1 MTNSSPLTRFAERE
15 HAEELPPVQAAPKA
29 KPVAPSEIPTGALY
43 LHPKDVHHL
52 SRLLGQNIL
61 TVDELFKHCQR
72 LTTIRVGG
80 VDLTLEPGLIER
92 LYSRAAGRNFT
103 EFLNETVKSLLCGY
117 TGY

>member
-1 MTNSSPLTRFAERE
+1 MTPNSSASPLARFTEKPPAEQV
-15 HAEELPPVQAAPKA
+15 PDKPKPTA
-29 KPVAPSEIPTGALY
+29 EIPLPAGALY
-43 LHPKDVHHL
+43 LHAKDVHHL
-52 SRLLGQNIL
+52 SKILGQNIL
-61 TVDELFKHCQR
+61 SVDELFKHCQR

-103 EFLNETVKSLLCGY
+103 EFLNETVKSLLCGF